1 MMDIQKAL
9 KVSILG
15 KSYSVMATHED
26 SADIVKAANLVDNL
40 MKTKVEKAN
49 GASEEKIAVTVALQ
63 LATDLIKKQQKLDD
77 YENKTLQL
85 ASSIDDVL

>member
-1 MMDIQKAL
+1 MDMQKNL

-15 KSYSVMATHED
+15 KSYSVMATNED
-26 SADIVKAANLVDNL
+26 CADIVKAADLVDNL
-40 MKTKVEKAN
+40 MKMKVEKAT

-63 LATDLIKKQQKLDD
+63 LAADLIKKQQKLDD
-77 YENKTLQL
+77 YENKTIQL

>member
-15 KSYSVMATHED
+15 KSYSVMTTHED
-26 SADIVKAANLVDNL
+26 SVDIVKAANLVDNL